1 MLTAMPAL
9 RLVTAAERPELAERM
24 LSLGASPWPE
34 FLNHDAVV
42 EAYWRYLY
50 ELAPNYQF
58 ALLDEGSESLVA
70 IGNCIPIR
78 WDGNPHS
85 LPDAGID
92 AVLED
97 GIDCLREGATPTA
110 ASALM
115 IVVSPEWLGRG
126 ISAEAIGAMAGIVG
140 RHGLTELVAPV
151 RPTYKHRYPLIPIER
166 YIRWRREDG
175 LPLDPWIRVH
185 ERVGGGR
192 SLGPPRPQCA
202 SPAPS
207 SSGSAGLG
215 SRCRKAAPTSFQV
228 RSCPFRSTA
237 SATWASTRS
246 RPAGCATASR
256 APERTPARGLGRRR
270 QPPLLPCQ
278 PLFVL
283 RQRVRRKASALPSIS
298 ALPLRPLS
306 AAPARRPPG
315 VDNCAHARRSPRHA
329 VPLIRAISRTSL
341 L

>member
-97 GIDCLREGATPTA
+97 GIDCLREGATATA

-115 IVVSPEWLGRG
+115 IVVSPEWLGHG
-126 ISAEAIGAMAGIVG
+126 ISAEALGAMAGVVG

-151 RPTYKHRYPLIPIER
+151 RPTHKHRYPLIPIER

-185 ERVGGGR
+185 ERIGGEIVGPAASAMR
-192 SLGPPRPQCA
+192 VTGPVAQWERWTGIALPE
-202 SPAPS
+202 
-207 SSGSAGLG
+207 SGSYVIPGALVPVQIDRERDLG
-215 SRCRKAAPTSFQV
+215 EYQEPACWV
-228 RSCPFRSTA
+228 RHRIQGT
-237 SATWASTRS
+237 
-246 RPAGCATASR
+246 
-256 APERTPARGLGRRR
+256 
-270 QPPLLPCQ
+270 
-278 PLFVL
+278 
-283 RQRVRRKASALPSIS
+283 
-298 ALPLRPLS
+298 
-306 AAPARRPPG
+306 
-315 VDNCAHARRSPRHA
+315 
-329 VPLIRAISRTSL
+329 
-341 L
+341 